1 MPSPVF
7 RVVFQAIHNMRP
19 ALDRLRLG
27 TLESGVH
34 RGFRPRQKIQFPTRQ
49 SVELVERLGAC
60 NLGSSSILQ
69 SAVMGRAGRT
79 APLHHLTTRRQAPTN
94 QQAA

>member
-1 MPSPVF
+1 
-7 RVVFQAIHNMRP
+7 
-19 ALDRLRLG
+19 
-27 TLESGVH
+27 
-34 RGFRPRQKIQFPTRQ
+34 
-49 SVELVERLGAC
+49 VERLGAC